1 MTDTNEHGSLIRRL
15 RVVGIGV
22 LAVALATAAWGIVS
36 RARAGT
42 HLRQWT
48 DARARPTVSLIE
60 LVRANSDQ
68 ELVLPGT
75 LRAYIDASIYA
86 RVSGYL
92 KRWYV
97 DIGAHVKAGQ
107 VLAEIETPELDQ
119 QLLQA
124 QADLATS
131 RANERLSAT
140 TSARWAK
147 MLASDSVPQQEAD
160 EKAGDYEA
168 KKAIVAA
175 AEANVARLRATASFK
190 KIVAPFAGVVTV
202 RRTDVGALINA
213 GAGAGQELFRVADTH
228 KARIYVDVPQAY
240 TGALHAGTQAILRVP
255 EKPGEG
261 FAAVVTD
268 TSASISENS
277 RTMLVQLEADNANG
291 ELLPG
296 SYVDVSFKLAVQ
308 RGILRLPISALLF
321 RRNGL
326 EVATLGPG
334 DKVELKRVALG
345 RDYGTEVEIV
355 SGLSSSDRVIDS
367 PPDSLA
373 NGDLVVVAKVGA
385 TLAQAQPAE

>member
-1 MTDTNEHGSLIRRL
+1 MTATQEHRPLLRRL
-15 RVVGIGV
+15 RVVGIAV
-22 LAVALATAAWGIVS
+22 VAVAAATAAWGILS

-48 DARARPTVSLIE
+48 EERARPTVSLIE
-60 LVRANSDQ
+60 LTRGGSDR

-75 LRAYIDASIYA
+75 LRAHIDAPIYA

-97 DIGAHVKAGQ
+97 DIGAHVKAGEA
-107 VLAEIETPELDQ
+107 LAEIDTPELDQ

-124 QADLATS
+124 EADLATS
-131 RANERLSAT
+131 RAKERLAAT
-140 TSARWAK
+140 TSSRWAK

-160 EKAGDYEA
+160 EKAGDDEA

-175 AEANVARLRATASFK
+175 AEANVKRLRATASFK
-190 KIVAPFAGVVTV
+190 KIVAPFAGVVTA

-240 TGALHAGTQAILRVP
+240 SGALHAGTLAVLRVP
-255 EKPGEG
+255 EKPGET
-261 FAAVVTD
+261 FAAAVTD

-277 RTMLVQLEADNANG
+277 RTMLVQLEADNPSG

-296 SYVDVSFKLAVQ
+296 SYVDVSFKLAEKP
-308 RGILRLPISALLF
+308 GLLRLPVSALLF
-321 RRNGL
+321 RRQGL
-326 EVATLGPG
+326 EVATLDPN
-334 DKVELKRVALG
+334 DRVVMKHVAPG
-345 RDYGTEVEIV
+345 RDYGTEVEV
-355 SGLSSSDRVIDS
+355 LDGLDSSDRVIDS

-373 NGDLVVVAKVGA
+373 NGDWVNVAKEGA
-385 TLAQAQPAE
+385 ALAQAKPSG

>member
-1 MTDTNEHGSLIRRL
+1 MTDTNAHRSLMRRL

-22 LAVALATAAWGIVS
+22 IVIALGTAGWGIVS
-36 RARAGT
+36 RARAD
-42 HLRQWT
+42 LRLQHWT
-48 DARARPTVSLIE
+48 EERARPTVSLIE
-60 LVRANSDQ
+60 LVRADSDQ

-190 KIVAPFAGVVTV
+190 KIIAPFAGVVTA

-228 KARIYVDVPQAY
+228 KARIYVDVPQTY
-240 TGALHAGTQAILRVP
+240 TGRLRAGTQAVLRVP
-255 EKPGEG
+255 EKPDEA
-261 FAAVVTD
+261 FAAAVTD

-296 SYVDVSFKLAVQ
+296 SYVDVRFKLAVQ
-308 RGILRLPISALLF
+308 KGILRLPISALLF
-321 RRNGL
+321 RRHGL
-326 EVATLGPG
+326 EVATLGPN
-334 DKVELKRVALG
+334 DKVVLKHVALG
-345 RDYGTEVEIV
+345 RDFGTEVEVV

-373 NGDLVVVAKVGA
+373 DGDWVTVKKEGA
-385 TLAQAQPAE
+385 TLAQARPAG

>member
-1 MTDTNEHGSLIRRL
+1 MTDTNDQRSPYRRL
-15 RVVGIGV
+15 RIVGICIV
-22 LAVALATAAWGIVS
+22 IVALATAGWGIVS
-36 RARAGT
+36 RARAAS

-48 DARARPTVSLIE
+48 EDRARPTVSLIE
-60 LVRANSDQ
+60 LVRADSDK

-75 LRAYIDASIYA
+75 LRAYIDAPIYA

-131 RANERLSAT
+131 RANERLSQT
-140 TSARWAK
+140 TTARWAK

-175 AEANVARLRATASFK
+175 AEANVERLRATASFK
-190 KIVAPFAGVVTV
+190 KIVAPFDGVVTA

-213 GAGAGQELFRVADTH
+213 GAGAGQELFRVADTR

-240 TGALHAGTQAILRVP
+240 AGELHVGTQAVLRLP
-255 EKPGEG
+255 ERPGDG
-261 FAAVVTD
+261 SSAVVTD

-277 RTMLVQLEADNANG
+277 RTMLVQLVADNADG
-291 ELLPG
+291 ALLPG
-296 SYVDVSFKLAVQ
+296 SYVDVTFKLAVQ
-308 RGILRLPISALLF
+308 PGILRLPISALLF
-321 RRNGL
+321 RRRGL

-334 DKVELKRVALG
+334 DRVAMKKVALG
-345 RDYGTEVEIV
+345 RDYGTEVEV
-355 SGLSSSDRVIDS
+355 VTGLTSSDRVIDS

-373 NGDLVVVAKVGA
+373 DGDRVRLA
-385 TLAQAQPAE
+385 LAQARPSG

>member
-1 MTDTNEHGSLIRRL
+1 MTDTNDQRSLYRRL
-15 RVVGIGV
+15 RIVGIGV
-22 LAVALATAAWGIVS
+22 VIVALVTAGWGIVS
-36 RARAGT
+36 RARAAS

-48 DARARPTVSLIE
+48 EDRARPTVSLIE
-60 LVRANSDQ
+60 LVRADSDK

-75 LRAYIDASIYA
+75 LRAYIDAPIYA

-92 KRWYV
+92 KRWHV

-131 RANERLSAT
+131 RANERLSQT
-140 TSARWAK
+140 TTARWAK

-175 AEANVARLRATASFK
+175 AEANVERLRATASFK
-190 KIVAPFAGVVTV
+190 KIVAPFDGVVTA

-213 GAGAGQELFRVADTH
+213 GAGAGQELFRVADTR
-228 KARIYVDVPQAY
+228 KARIYVDVPQTYA
-240 TGALHAGTQAILRVP
+240 GELHVGTQAVLRLP
-255 EKPGEG
+255 ERPGDG
-261 FAAVVTD
+261 SSAVVTD

-277 RTMLVQLEADNANG
+277 RTMLVQLVADNADG
-291 ELLPG
+291 ALLPG
-296 SYVDVSFKLAVQ
+296 SYVDVTFKLAVQ
-308 RGILRLPISALLF
+308 PGILRLPISALLF
-321 RRNGL
+321 RRRGL

-334 DKVELKRVALG
+334 DRVAMKKVALG
-345 RDYGTEVEIV
+345 RDYGTEVEV
-355 SGLSSSDRVIDS
+355 VTGLTSSDRVIDS

-373 NGDLVVVAKVGA
+373 DGDRVRLA
-385 TLAQAQPAE
+385 LAQARPSG

>member
-1 MTDTNEHGSLIRRL
+1 MTDTNEHRSLIRRL

-22 LAVALATAAWGIVS
+22 LAIALATAGWGIVS

-97 DIGAHVKAGQ
+97 DIGAHVKGGQ

-190 KIVAPFAGVVTV
+190 KIVAPFAGVVTA

-334 DKVELKRVALG
+334 DKVVLKRVALG

-385 TLAQAQPAE
+385 TLAQAQPAD

>member
-1 MTDTNEHGSLIRRL
+1 MTNTKDQRL
-15 RVVGIGV
+15 LKRLLVVGISV
-22 LAVALATAAWGIVS
+22 VVVALLTAVWGIVS
-36 RARAGT
+36 RARAGSN
-42 HLRQWT
+42 LRQWT
-48 DARARPTVSLIE
+48 EERARPTVSLIE

-68 ELVLPGT
+68 ELILPGT
-75 LRAYIDASIYA
+75 LRAYIDAPIYA

-92 KRWYV
+92 RRWYV
-97 DIGAHVKAGQ
+97 DIGAHVTVGQ

-140 TSARWAK
+140 TAARWAK

-175 AEANVARLRATASFK
+175 AEANVERLRATASFK
-190 KIVAPFAGVVTV
+190 KIVAPFAGVVTA

-240 TGALHAGTQAILRVP
+240 ADTLHPGTPAVLRVP
-255 EKPGEG
+255 ERPGAG
-261 FAAVVTD
+261 SSAVVTD

-277 RTMLVQLEADNANG
+277 RTMLVELLADNADG
-291 ELLPG
+291 ALLPG
-296 SYVDVSFKLAVQ
+296 SYVDVTFKLAVQ
-308 RGILRLPISALLF
+308 QGILRLPISALLF
-321 RRNGL
+321 RQHGL
-326 EVATLGPG
+326 EVATLGPD
-334 DKVELKRVALG
+334 DKVVLKKVVLG
-345 RDYGTEVEIV
+345 RDYGTEVEV
-355 SGLSSSDRVIDS
+355 VNGLSSSDRVIDS

-373 NGDLVVVAKVGA
+373 GGDRVSVAQVRVA
-385 TLAQAQPAE
+385 AAPPRLSR

>member
-1 MTDTNEHGSLIRRL
+1 MTDTDEHRALLRRL

-22 LAVALATAAWGIVS
+22 IAVALVTAGWGIVS

-48 DARARPTVSLIE
+48 DDRARPTVSLIE
-60 LVRANSDQ
+60 LARANSDQ

-75 LRAYIDASIYA
+75 LRAYIDAPIYA

-97 DIGAHVKAGQ
+97 DIGAHVKSGQ
-107 VLAEIETPELDQ
+107 ILAEIETPELDQ

-168 KKAIVAA
+168 KKAVVAA
-175 AEANVARLRATASFK
+175 AEANVARLSATASFK
-190 KIVAPFAGVVTV
+190 KIVAPFAGVVTA

-213 GAGAGQELFRVADTH
+213 GAGTGQELFRVADTH
-228 KARIYVDVPQAY
+228 KARVYVDVPQTYA
-240 TGALHAGTQAILRVP
+240 GVLHAGTQAALRVP
-255 EKPGEG
+255 EKPGES
-261 FAAVVTD
+261 FAAAVSD

-277 RTMLVQLEADNANG
+277 RTMLVELEADNANG
-291 ELLPG
+291 ALLPG

-308 RGILRLPISALLF
+308 QGVLRLPISALLF
-321 RRNGL
+321 RRHGL
-326 EVATLGPG
+326 EVATLGPS
-334 DKVELKRVALG
+334 DKVVMKHVELG
-345 RDYGTEVEIV
+345 RDYGTEVEV
-355 SGLSSSDRVIDS
+355 VNGLGSSDRVIDS

-373 NGDLVVVAKVGA
+373 DGDLVTVAKESA
-385 TLAQAQPAE
+385 TLARARPAD

>member
-1 MTDTNEHGSLIRRL
+1 MTDTNDQRSLYRRL
-15 RVVGIGV
+15 RIVGICV
-22 LAVALATAAWGIVS
+22 VIVALATAGWGIVS
-36 RARAGT
+36 RARAAS

-48 DARARPTVSLIE
+48 EDRARPTVSLIE
-60 LVRANSDQ
+60 LVRADSDK

-75 LRAYIDASIYA
+75 LRAYIDAPIYA

-92 KRWYV
+92 KRWHV

-131 RANERLSAT
+131 RANERLSQT
-140 TSARWAK
+140 TTARWAK

-175 AEANVARLRATASFK
+175 AEANVERLRATASFK
-190 KIVAPFAGVVTV
+190 KIVAPFDGVVTA

-213 GAGAGQELFRVADTH
+213 GAGAGQELFRVADTR
-228 KARIYVDVPQAY
+228 KARIYVDVPQTYA
-240 TGALHAGTQAILRVP
+240 GELHVGTQAVLRLP
-255 EKPGEG
+255 ERPGDG
-261 FAAVVTD
+261 SSAVVTD

-277 RTMLVQLEADNANG
+277 RTMLVQLVADNADG
-291 ELLPG
+291 ALLPG
-296 SYVDVSFKLAVQ
+296 SYVDVTFKLAVQ
-308 RGILRLPISALLF
+308 PGILRLPISALLF
-321 RRNGL
+321 RRRGL

-334 DKVELKRVALG
+334 DRVAMKKVALG
-345 RDYGTEVEIV
+345 RDYGTEVEV
-355 SGLSSSDRVIDS
+355 VTGLTSSDRVIDS

-373 NGDLVVVAKVGA
+373 DGDRVRLA
-385 TLAQAQPAE
+385 LAQARPSG

>member
-1 MTDTNEHGSLIRRL
+1 MTDRTEHRLLLRRL
-15 RVVGIGV
+15 RVVGLCVV
-22 LAVALATAAWGIVS
+22 LIALTTACWGIIS
-36 RARAGT
+36 RARAGS
-42 HLRQWT
+42 HLQRWT
-48 DARARPTVSLIE
+48 EERARPIVSLIE

-68 ELVLPGT
+68 ELLLPGT
-75 LRAYIDASIYA
+75 LRAYIDAPIYA

-140 TSARWAK
+140 TTARWAK
-147 MLASDSVPQQEAD
+147 MLAADSVAQQEAD

-175 AEANVARLRATASFK
+175 AEANVARLQATASFK
-190 KIVAPFAGVVTV
+190 KIVAPFSGVVTA

-213 GAGAGQELFRVADTH
+213 GAGTGQELFRVADTQ
-228 KARIYVDVPQAY
+228 KARIYVDVPQSY
-240 TGALHAGTQAILRVP
+240 TAALHVGTQAVLRVP
-255 EKPGEG
+255 EKPGET
-261 FAAVVTD
+261 FAAAVTD

-291 ELLPG
+291 ALLPG
-296 SYVDVSFKLAVQ
+296 SYVDVAFKLATQQGV
-308 RGILRLPISALLF
+308 LRLPISALLF
-321 RRNGL
+321 RRHGL
-326 EVATLGPG
+326 EVATLGPD
-334 DKVELKRVALG
+334 DKVLLKQVALG
-345 RDYGTEVEIV
+345 RDYGTEIEVTTGIA
-355 SGLSSSDRVIDS
+355 SSDRVIDN

-373 NGDLVVVAKVGA
+373 EGDSVSVAKA
-385 TLAQAQPAE
+385 DDALAKARPAG